1 VAAEFNKRAESPS
14 GGSSNQSNFADLD
27 SQTQRRA
34 FRGLAAAA
42 WIYASVYAIAYAA
55 DWATGI
61 AAQGHFAFPEMGHNI
76 ISLASIAYSLT
87 CALRCRGNR
96 CSVGNFPRMASAFLV
111 ITSLGIGFHVWGW
124 ERNMTTDVFYGVNWV
139 GIWLI
144 IYPSVVTLPPKRVL
158 FASLISTAALAIISI
173 LSVYLHGVSPTFHG
187 SPAIAIA
194 RLLIPVLICSGIAYF
209 SAYRI
214 FSMARDVSK
223 ARRLGSYELGEKIG
237 SGGMGEVWKA
247 THRMLARPAAVKL
260 IRPESMGMSNDGT
273 GARTMLRRFERE
285 AQATAMLTSQHSII
299 LYDFG
304 IAEDGT
310 FYYVMEL
317 LEGRD
322 LKSLIRDRGPVPAER
337 AVHFLRAACDSLAD
351 AHHRGLIHRDI
362 KPANIFTCRHGREF
376 DFVKVLDFGLVKSV
390 RDASDQVTQLTG
402 VGATSGTPGFMAPEM
417 VTAEAPVDGR
427 ADIYAL
433 GCVGYWLLTG
443 QLVFDGNT
451 PMSIL
456 VQHVKEVPPSIASR
470 TEIEVPPRL
479 EEIICACLAKNPND
493 RPDSAEEL
501 GAMLAEV
508 AATLPA
514 WTRERAESWWRTN
527 LPHLHAASL
536 ERRLD
541 TGAATVIDA

>member
-1 VAAEFNKRAESPS
+1 MAAELNIRAENPS
-14 GGSSNQSNFADLD
+14 SGSSDKSNFADLD
-27 SQTQRRA
+27 SQTQRSA

-42 WIYASVYAIAYAA
+42 WIYASVYTVVYLA
-55 DWATGI
+55 DWATEI
-61 AAQGHFAFPEMGHNI
+61 AMKGHFGFPEASHNI
-76 ISLASIAYSLT
+76 FSLVAIAYSLT

-96 CSVGNFPRMASAFLV
+96 CKVGHFPRMASGFLV
-111 ITSLGIGFHVWGW
+111 ITSLGIAIHVWGW
-124 ERNMTTDVFYGVNWV
+124 EQNLTTDVFYGVSWV

-158 FASLISTAALAIISI
+158 AASLISCAGLAAISI
-173 LSVYLHGVSPTFHG
+173 LSVYVHGIPPTFHG

-194 RLLIPVLICSGIAYF
+194 RVLIPVFICAGIAYF

-214 FSMARDVSK
+214 FAMARDVSK
-223 ARRLGSYELGEKIG
+223 ARRLGSYVLGEKIG

-247 THRMLARPAAVKL
+247 KHRMLARPAAVKL

-285 AQATAMLTSQHSII
+285 AQATAMLTSQHSIM

-390 RDASDQVTQLTG
+390 RDAGDQVTQLTG
-402 VGATSGTPGFMAPEM
+402 AGATSGTPGFMAPEM

-456 VQHVKEVPPSIASR
+456 VQHVKETPPSIASR
-470 TEIEVPPRL
+470 TEMEVPPRL
-479 EEIICACLAKNPND
+479 EEIIALCLAKNPND

-501 GAMLAEV
+501 GEMLAEV
-508 AATLPA
+508 AAALPA
-514 WTRERAESWWRTN
+514 WTRERAEAWWRTN

-541 TGAATVIDA
+541 TGVSTVINA